1 MLKRAL
7 ISLECVFQLQVKVY
21 PMHVIQCCQCLWI
34 VYSWLSG
41 FSNVY
46 QNGAIINCKWAK
58 TQTTGGGLVSLTC
71 RVIWMHVPFHSKFQ
85 KWRQFHLFTT
95 HAHRR
100 VQEKVNSTQ
109 VCKLWLRTKGAIKW
123 FVYNYVMF
131 LKYLC
136 GIFCICVQFDIFLCA
151 FSQKNLTLIDFK
163 TKFLKVKM
171 CEWHFFL
178 TTRQHGK
185 RSGCV
190 TSCERQRY
198 SFITETAD

>member
-1 MLKRAL
+1 MSFNFK
-7 ISLECVFQLQVKVY
+7 SKC
-21 PMHVIQCCQCLWI
+21 IQCTW
-34 VYSWLSG
+34 
-41 FSNVY
+41 SNVVSVSGLSILDSRVSPTFIKMVRSLIVNE
-46 QNGAIINCKWAK
+46 QKPKRLQIR
-58 TQTTGGGLVSLTC
+58 GGLVSLTC

-151 FSQKNLTLIDFK
+151 FSLKNLTLIDFK

-171 CEWHFFL
+171 CEWHFF
-178 TTRQHGK
+178 
-185 RSGCV
+185 
-190 TSCERQRY
+190 
-198 SFITETAD
+198 